1 MNSDL
6 MGRTLGEADWRVE
19 EKFIMESNQKMTRD
33 DLRMLHEALCE
44 EARTLMK
51 AKNADYAA
59 ISDPFRNFRLFG
71 ELGILVRL
79 SDKLAR
85 LRSFLEN
92 GKLEVK
98 NETVRDTILDI
109 INYAVLFQGYL
120 LDSPR
125 PACVNNLQVGVG
137 SIKDSAGHPEEP
149 VQSPRRSP

>member
-1 MNSDL
+1 MFDPSDVL
-6 MGRTLGEADWRVE
+6 GRTMGEVDWRIE
-19 EKFIMESNQKMTRD
+19 EMFLKGKGHMTRD
-33 DLRMLHEALCE
+33 DLRMLHEELCE

-92 GKLEVK
+92 GKLEVT
-98 NETVRDTILDI
+98 NESVRDTILDL
-109 INYAVLFQGYL
+109 INYAVLFHGYIV
-120 LDSPR
+120 DAESRQP
-125 PACVNNLQVGVG
+125 NVG
-137 SIKDSAGHPEEP
+137 
-149 VQSPRRSP
+149 QSS